1 MRIGKKR
8 IHNLQQY
15 LADLSAGEPYRVIAR
30 ITPDRENL
38 LSRAG
43 FPANSEHG
51 TTVLPAMIGP
61 VSRHNAE
68 GTWRILHDQP
78 KESRYIRTVRWR
90 WTQWAG
96 RDQTKEMEE
105 ERDIFRD
112 CYPRELVT
120 PPAIELSVVECD
132 GDRFITSPTIE
143 NDTASATRGKHVIN
157 LMLELFGTCET
168 HTADLAKIAD
178 APVNRVNWHM
188 LPPGEYP
195 WPRLEEHMKAAL
207 RRHSND
213 DFRILMDR
221 QETIKSYGPDEIYVG
236 SGGFSDY
243 VAYRFTTLGIVV
255 MESIQ
260 RDNALYVFGEDWER
274 VSQLTKA
281 EVLSNQFHRDR
292 LIHAKGW
299 RARLHAVLR
308 PAAAA

>member
-1 MRIGKKR
+1 MRIEKKR

-15 LADLSAGEPYRVIAR
+15 LADLPAGEPYRVIAR
-30 ITPDRENL
+30 ITPDREHL
-38 LSRAG
+38 LTRAG
-43 FPANSEHG
+43 FPAHSDNG
-51 TTVLPAMIGP
+51 TTVLPAIIGP
-61 VSRHNAE
+61 VSRYNAE
-68 GTWRILHDQP
+68 GAWRILRDQP

-112 CYPRELVT
+112 CYPRELA
-120 PPAIELSVVECD
+120 PPPSIELSVAERS
-132 GDRFITSPTIE
+132 GDRFVTSPAVD
-143 NDTASATRGKHVIN
+143 NNAASEAHGKHVVN
-157 LMLELFGTCET
+157 LMLELFGSCET
-168 HTADLAKIAD
+168 HTADLARIAD
-178 APVNRVNWHM
+178 APFKRVNWHM

-195 WPRLEEHMKAAL
+195 WARLEEHLKAAL
-207 RRHSND
+207 RRRSD
-213 DFRILMDR
+213 ADFRILMDR

-243 VAYRFTTLGIVV
+243 VAYRFKTLGIVV

-281 EVLSNQFHRDR
+281 EVLSNRFHRDR

-299 RARLHAVLR
+299 RSRLHDVLR